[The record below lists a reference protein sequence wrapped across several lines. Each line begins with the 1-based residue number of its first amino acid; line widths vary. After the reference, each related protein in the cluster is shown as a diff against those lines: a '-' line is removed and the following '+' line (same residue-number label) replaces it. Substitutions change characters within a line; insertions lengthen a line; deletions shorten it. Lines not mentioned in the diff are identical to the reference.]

1 MEAGDWLA
9 VLLDE
14 ALHGEQDLK
23 RWDRIVEQ
31 RKRVYVTDSQSV
43 FDYLHKDS
51 TSTSS
56 DKRMAI
62 EGALLRETVR
72 RPHAEVRWIDGE
84 QNLADILT
92 KPRVDKGLLDGVY
105 ENGSAE
111 PSADR
116 SQQRAEREETSS
128 KASSKEGGQI

>member
-72 RPHAEVRWIDGE
+72 HPMQKFV
-84 QNLADILT
+84 
-92 KPRVDKGLLDGVY
+92 
-105 ENGSAE
+105 GSME
-111 PSADR
+111 SR
-116 SQQRAEREETSS
+116 IWLTSS
-128 KASSKEGGQI
+128 PNRGWARAC